1 MVFGSIQ
8 GVAGDATIGRVVSL
22 ACIGTGLCDLE
33 VRFFETVVSLC
44 GIGAEQNLHSSRL
57 GFNDFERSLR
67 ILVMQGI
74 RWVRGNVLH
83 LDCLSGWAGFDCN
96 GDHPSIDRIGEFG
109 MSLNTLV
116 PVVAYLAGMWLS
128 IDLKRWFPLCLVK
141 DLPEKTG

>member
-1 MVFGSIQ
+1 M
-8 GVAGDATIGRVVSL
+8 
-22 ACIGTGLCDLE
+22 
-33 VRFFETVVSLC
+33 
-44 GIGAEQNLHSSRL
+44 
-57 GFNDFERSLR
+57 
-67 ILVMQGI
+67 
-74 RWVRGNVLH
+74 H

-109 MSLNTLV
+109 MSLITLV